1 MRFRQPDL
9 HPQSWNFSAWPL
21 DSPAT
26 DVLST
31 FLLADFRQLHS
42 TTGKQPP
49 PRRSPLRLS
58 AEPVS
63 LRAFP
68 KEFPYE

>member
-9 HPQSWNFSAWPL
+9 HPQSWNLLTWLLHSRT
-21 DSPAT
+21 T

-31 FLLADFRQLHS
+31 FLLADFRQ
-42 TTGKQPP
+42 PP
-49 PRRSPLRLS
+49 TR
-58 AEPVS
+58 PVS
-63 LRAFP
+63 HRHRAHHGSVFLRDQQRFASLL